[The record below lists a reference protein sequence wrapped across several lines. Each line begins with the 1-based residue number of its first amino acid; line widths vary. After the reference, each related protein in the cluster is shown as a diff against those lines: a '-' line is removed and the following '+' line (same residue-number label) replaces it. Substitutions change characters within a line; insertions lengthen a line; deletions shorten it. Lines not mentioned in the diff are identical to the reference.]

1 MSDTNGVL
9 SDEGATPAQ
18 RLIEACRS
26 NNTDLL
32 ASLIEACTSPEEAA
46 KFLND
51 TKTVMGNHVYH
62 EAALR
67 GNWDVIDMLLDQE
80 GFECDP
86 ITQREGDTP
95 LHSVVRWIN
104 GASAQEKEAGIG
116 LVEMMLEAG
125 NDPRIRNKAQLKA
138 SELADPRN
146 KELRE
151 LLDNAE
157 YTTANQDDFVDL
169 GDYVVEGDE
178 DPTGSNSDS
187 DFDIAKKPDS
197 PVANGTHS

>member
-1 MSDTNGVL
+1 M
-9 SDEGATPAQ
+9 
-18 RLIEACRS
+18 
-26 NNTDLL
+26 
-32 ASLIEACTSPEEAA
+32 
-46 KFLND
+46 
-51 TKTVMGNHVYH
+51 
-62 EAALR
+62 R